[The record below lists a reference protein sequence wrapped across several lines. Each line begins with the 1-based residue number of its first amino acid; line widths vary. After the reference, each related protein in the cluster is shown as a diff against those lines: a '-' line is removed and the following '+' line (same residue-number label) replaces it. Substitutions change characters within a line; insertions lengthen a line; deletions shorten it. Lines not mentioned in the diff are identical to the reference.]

1 MIILKTLILL
11 IVFPGIVLFYVPYE
25 IVTSSSIATFRLGIL
40 CYTAVITWL
49 FVVFYTNQRYRLT
62 FDEIYFSVLN
72 GEIIKNYPD
81 DKPYP
86 SCLIFWRTF
95 GGDPVHSVWAFND
108 ENLWAVVITVY
119 RPDPNRWIDFRQRRE
134 KP

>member
-1 MIILKTLILL
+1 MEITDIIKAFQDHRI
-11 IVFPGIVLFYVPYE
+11 
-25 IVTSSSIATFRLGIL
+25 R
-40 CYTAVITWL
+40 ITDRADEE
-49 FVVFYTNQRYRLT
+49 VESDRLT

-81 DKPYP
+81 DQPYP
-86 SCLIFWRTF
+86 SCLIFGRTF

>member
-1 MIILKTLILL
+1 M
-11 IVFPGIVLFYVPYE
+11 E
-25 IVTSSSIATFRLGIL
+25 IT
-40 CYTAVITWL
+40 
-49 FVVFYTNQRYRLT
+49 
-62 FDEIYFSVLN
+62 D
-72 GEIIKNYPD
+72 IIKAIQD
-81 DKPYP
+81 HRIRIYP
-86 SCLIFWRTF
+86 SCLIFGRTF

>member
-1 MIILKTLILL
+1 MEIIDIIKAIQNHQ
-11 IVFPGIVLFYVPYE
+11 I
-25 IVTSSSIATFRLGIL
+25 R
-40 CYTAVITWL
+40 ITDHADEEAESD
-49 FVVFYTNQRYRLT
+49 RLT